1 MLSEDKNLTN
11 DSIYSILN
19 SIKLFT
25 LIMVSK
31 TLISI
36 GIGVA
41 MGLSP
46 LRNSQLAKIIITIT
60 GG

>member
-1 MLSEDKNLTN
+1 MLT
-11 DSIYSILN
+11 
-19 SIKLFT
+19 
-25 LIMVSK
+25 K

-41 MGLSP
+41 LAMSP
-46 LRNSQLAKIIITIT
+46 LRDSSLAKILIAIT

>member
-1 MLSEDKNLTN
+1 MLSEDKILTN
-11 DSIYSILN
+11 DSIYNRLN

-41 MGLSP
+41 IGLSP